1 MASYCH
7 GQDAMRWGAL
17 SPEERLVQAREN
29 VAVIHPGCEKYLA
42 SGHSLVWSHDPFAAG
57 AYAFFQPHQERE
69 LHESIISPEGRFF
82 FAGEHA
88 SIQHR
93 WIEGAIESALR
104 AALEVHSIDS

>member
-104 AALEVHSIDS
+104 AALEVHSIDL